1 MRKQLIFWIFLS
13 VILSANEE
21 KLIDEIKSENIS
33 IYLDEKVDSSKISK
47 ETLLLDKYQK
57 DFNTDITK
65 YKKVSLMDVVL
76 ETISNSDLLKAS
88 REQVIQS
95 EIKLKDAIAGYYPTL
110 NFESENSRTQGTDI
124 GAEHKYKYFND
135 RNYKFILNQN
145 IYSGGET
152 SNNIKSLEKKL
163 NVEKNQYQIVLQE
176 QITKAVKAYFD
187 VVFSHRTVLASES
200 NMTKLNK
207 ILEIVTIKYDNGAAS
222 IGDLTAIKAN
232 VSNAQTQLTKV
243 RSKFTESMRYYE
255 YIVGE
260 NYAQTLPYEKNFNIN
275 VSTFDLLY
283 ERGINRNS
291 TIMNYYD
298 SIEAEKFNLRSKESN
313 FAPKLDFEL
322 SLDNIMDKEGY
333 EEREQALN
341 ALFKLTFNLYNG
353 GKDKN
358 KILTSYSAIRELNF
372 KLDEEKKKLKW
383 NISKLFTSIQSTNE
397 SLTSNISEVI
407 SLRRMV
413 EAYWEE
419 FNLGQQDLQALL
431 QGHKQLNAAETE
443 LIKYENNNITDFFTL
458 LGYTGDLLA
467 FFDLDPIHPKFIDFS
482 KSNYTQDV
490 YIDDKFLNEKE
501 RLEREEER
509 KKEEEF
515 RKLLADKALKD
526 ENMDSFVKNF
536 LSSDDEYYTIE
547 MGTFS
552 NQKEATN
559 FIKNKNLDK
568 NSFAYDVIENSI
580 VNSKIAHGIFEN
592 MDLAKAQSEKL
603 AKEIGQFNANI
614 KKVKDVKLYYN
625 EYIAGLKVKTPEPE
639 IKIIEKI
646 NTVEKIK
653 QEKKEVEFK
662 FSEEASNNFLNA
674 NPESFTINITSFSDK
689 KELENIL
696 IKNPNLYENSY
707 TYNYSNGKPLVRWNY
722 GIYSTYNEAQKA
734 MENLGEIGDSYYPVV
749 QKISKEQELYTSN
762 SVPKVEEIPKE
773 VEFEYVN
780 VSSKVEYKEAV
791 PLNKSDLKDNKKLE
805 KEVIKKESKKA
816 DPKPVKEKDEEEIK
830 EVVSKPEIKII
841 KEKEVIKK
849 ESKKADPKPVK
860 EKDEEEIK
868 EVVSK
873 PEIKIIKEKEV
884 IKKESKKAD
893 PKPIK
898 EKDEENIISDSKVRE

>member
-33 IYLDEKVDSSKISK
+33 VYLDEKVDTSKISK

-57 DFNTDITK
+57 DFNTDVTK

-110 NFESENSRTQGTDI
+110 NFESENSRTQATDI

-145 IYSGGET
+145 LYSGGET

-187 VVFSHRTVLASES
+187 VVFSYRTVLASES

-283 ERGINRNS
+283 ERGIRRNS

-298 SIEAEKFNLRSKESN
+298 SIDAEKFNLRSKESN

-322 SLDNIMDKEGY
+322 SLDNVMDKEGY

-341 ALFKLTFNLYNG
+341 GLFKLTFNLYNG

-358 KILTSYSAIRELNF
+358 KILSSYSAIRELNF

-397 SLTSNISEVI
+397 SLESNISEVI

-413 EAYWEE
+413 DAYWEE

-646 NTVEKIK
+646 NTIEKIK
-653 QEKKEVEFK
+653 QEKKEAEFQFNEFIK
-662 FSEEASNNFLNA
+662 NSFLNA
-674 NPESFTINITSFSDK
+674 NPESYTINITSFNDK
-689 KELENIL
+689 KELEDIL
-696 IKNPNLYENSY
+696 VKNPNLYENSFM
-707 TYNYSNGKPLVRWNY
+707 YNYSNGTPLVRWNY
-722 GIYSTYNEAQKA
+722 GVYSTYEEALKA
-734 MENLGEIGDSYYPVV
+734 MESLGEIGDEYYPVI
-749 QKISKEQELYTSN
+749 QKILKELELYN
-762 SVPKVEEIPKE
+762 SYSIPKVKEEPKE
-773 VEFEYVN
+773 LEFEYVN
-780 VSSKVEYKEAV
+780 ISSKIEYKEAV
-791 PLNKSDLKDNKKLE
+791 PLNKNALKDNKKLE
-805 KEVIKKESKKA
+805 KEINIINRKP
-816 DPKPVKEKDEEEIK
+816 DPKPVKEKDEEEVEI
-830 EVVSKPEIKII
+830 VAPQPEIKLI
-841 KEKEVIKK
+841 KQKEEVRKP
-849 ESKKADPKPVK
+849 DPKPVK
-860 EKDEEEIK
+860 EKDEEEVKIFQ
-868 EVVSK
+868 SK
-873 PEIKIIKEKEV
+873 QVK
-884 IKKESKKAD
+884 SD
-893 PKPIK
+893 PKPT
-898 EKDEENIISDSKVRE
+898 KDKD

>member
-33 IYLDEKVDSSKISK
+33 IYLDEKVDTSKISK

-57 DFNTDITK
+57 DYNTDISK

-95 EIKLKDAIAGYYPTL
+95 ELKLKDAIAGYYPTL
-110 NFESENSRTQGTDI
+110 SFESEAARTQATDV
-124 GAEHKYKYFND
+124 GGDVKYKYFND

-145 IYSGGET
+145 LYSGGET

-283 ERGINRNS
+283 ERGIRRNS

-298 SIEAEKFNLRSKESN
+298 SIDAEKFNLRSKESN

-322 SLDNIMDKEGY
+322 SLDNVMDKEGY

-341 ALFKLTFNLYNG
+341 GLFKLTFNLYNG

-358 KILTSYSAIRELNF
+358 KILSSYSAIRELNF

-397 SLTSNISEVI
+397 SLESNISEVI

-413 EAYWEE
+413 DAYWEE

-646 NTVEKIK
+646 NTIEKIK
-653 QEKKEVEFK
+653 QEKKEAEFQFNEFIK
-662 FSEEASNNFLNA
+662 NSFLNA
-674 NPESFTINITSFSDK
+674 NPESYTINITSFNDK
-689 KELENIL
+689 KELEDIL
-696 IKNPNLYENSY
+696 VKNPNLYENSFM
-707 TYNYSNGKPLVRWNY
+707 YNYSNGTPLVRWNY
-722 GIYSTYNEAQKA
+722 GVYSTYEEALKA
-734 MENLGEIGDSYYPVV
+734 MESLGEIGDEYYPVI
-749 QKISKEQELYTSN
+749 QKILKELELYN
-762 SVPKVEEIPKE
+762 SYSIPKVKEEPKE

-780 VSSKVEYKEAV
+780 ISSKIEYKEAV
-791 PLNKSDLKDNKKLE
+791 PLNKNALKDNKKLE
-805 KEVIKKESKKA
+805 KEINIINRKP
-816 DPKPVKEKDEEEIK
+816 DPKPVKEKDEEEVEI
-830 EVVSKPEIKII
+830 VAPQPEIKLI
-841 KEKEVIKK
+841 KQKEEVRKP
-849 ESKKADPKPVK
+849 DPKPVK
-860 EKDEEEIK
+860 EKDEEEVKIFQ
-868 EVVSK
+868 SK
-873 PEIKIIKEKEV
+873 QVK
-884 IKKESKKAD
+884 SD

-898 EKDEENIISDSKVRE
+898 DKD

>member
-13 VILSANEE
+13 VMLSANEE
-21 KLIDEIKSENIS
+21 KLIDEIKGENTS
-33 IYLDEKVDSSKISK
+33 IYLDEKVDNSKISK

-57 DFNTDITK
+57 DYNTDISK

-95 EIKLKDAIAGYYPTL
+95 ELKLKDAIAGYYPTL
-110 NFESENSRTQGTDI
+110 SFESEAARTQATDV
-124 GAEHKYKYFND
+124 GGDVKYKYFND

-145 IYSGGET
+145 LYSGGET

-283 ERGINRNS
+283 ERGIRRNS

-298 SIEAEKFNLRSKESN
+298 SIDAEKFNLRSKESN

-322 SLDNIMDKEGY
+322 SLDNVMDKEGY

-341 ALFKLTFNLYNG
+341 GLFKLTFNLYNG

-358 KILTSYSAIRELNF
+358 KILSSYSAIRELNF

-397 SLTSNISEVI
+397 SLESNISEVI

-413 EAYWEE
+413 DAYWEE

-646 NTVEKIK
+646 NTIEKIK
-653 QEKKEVEFK
+653 QEKKEAEFQFNEFIK
-662 FSEEASNNFLNA
+662 NSFLNA
-674 NPESFTINITSFSDK
+674 NPESYTINITSFNDK
-689 KELENIL
+689 KELEDIL
-696 IKNPNLYENSY
+696 VKNPNLYENSFM
-707 TYNYSNGKPLVRWNY
+707 YNYSNGTPLVRWNY
-722 GIYSTYNEAQKA
+722 GVYSTYEEALKA
-734 MENLGEIGDSYYPVV
+734 MESLGEIGDEYYPVI
-749 QKISKEQELYTSN
+749 QKILKELELYN
-762 SVPKVEEIPKE
+762 SYSIPKVKEEPKE

-780 VSSKVEYKEAV
+780 ISSKIEYKEAV
-791 PLNKSDLKDNKKLE
+791 PLNKNALKDNKKLE
-805 KEVIKKESKKA
+805 KEINIINRKP
-816 DPKPVKEKDEEEIK
+816 DPKPVKEKDEEEVKI
-830 EVVSKPEIKII
+830 VSPQPEIKLI
-841 KEKEVIKK
+841 KQKEEVRKP
-849 ESKKADPKPVK
+849 DPKPVK
-860 EKDEEEIK
+860 EKDEEEVKIFQ
-868 EVVSK
+868 SK
-873 PEIKIIKEKEV
+873 QVK
-884 IKKESKKAD
+884 SD
-893 PKPIK
+893 PKPT
-898 EKDEENIISDSKVRE
+898 KDKD